1 MVFIEYD
8 PMNCRLRFLLN
19 ELDAMV
25 DMAIVDPPV
34 NDALHP
40 FVALIG
46 ENSSVQLMLP
56 GEPINET
63 WLSRFIRK
71 YLFDL

>member
-1 MVFIEYD
+1 
-8 PMNCRLRFLLN
+8 MNGRLRFLLN
-19 ELDAMV
+19 EMDGIV
-25 DMAIVDPPV
+25 NMAIVDPAM

-46 ENSSVQLMLP
+46 EDSSCQLMLP

-63 WLSRFIRK
+63 WLSRFVRK
-71 YLFDL
+71 YLIDL